1 MNQPAGGLRFPAYHT
16 HLGRPVKL
24 LPSPD
29 GGLAMWDY
37 DEETGGWE
45 PANHL
50 VDEVLFAVGGEVSGP
65 MSKDRFIQKV
75 EAERALYVEGEGP
88 IFALYETVRAI
99 EDASDEEG
107 RDLTP
112 TEAALV
118 AGLRRKTY
126 AMFEAELVRRG
137 DPGADVEAA
146 REAGQ

>member
-1 MNQPAGGLRFPAYHT
+1 MIPPGGGLTLPAYHT
-16 HLGRPVKL
+16 YYGRPVKL

-29 GGLAMWDY
+29 GGLAMWDF

-50 VDEVLFAVGGEVSGP
+50 VDEVLFAVGGEVSGR
-65 MSKDRFIQKV
+65 MSKDSFIQTV

-88 IFALYETVRAI
+88 IFALYQTIRAI

-107 RDLTP
+107 RELTK
-112 TEAALV
+112 TEEALI

>member
-1 MNQPAGGLRFPAYHT
+1 MTQPAGGLTLPAYHT
-16 HLGRPVKL
+16 YLGRPVKL
-24 LPSPD
+24 LATPD
-29 GGLAMWDY
+29 GGLAMWDF

-45 PANHL
+45 QANHL

-88 IFALYETVRAI
+88 VFALYETITAI
-99 EDASDEEG
+99 RDAADKDERE
-107 RDLTP
+107 LTP
-112 TEAALV
+112 TELAMI

>member
-1 MNQPAGGLRFPAYHT
+1 MTPPAGGLTFPAYHT
-16 HLGRPVKL
+16 YLGRPVKL
-24 LPSPD
+24 LRTPD

-50 VDEVLFAVGGEVSGP
+50 VDEVLFAVGGEVSGR
-65 MSKDRFIQKV
+65 MSKDSFIQTV
-75 EAERALYVEGEGP
+75 EAERAAYVEGEGP
-88 IFALYETVRAI
+88 IFALYQTIRAI

-107 RDLTP
+107 RELTM
-112 TEAALV
+112 TEEALI